1 MLGLEHLVP
10 LVDALRI
17 NVSIDLFLTIIYIN
31 GTLIE
36 KAFRN
41 EGLFCVIY
49 TYSAKSIS
57 NEAQQIIVLKIAH
70 RLKKYFRH
78 HKL

>member
-1 MLGLEHLVP
+1 VG
-10 LVDALRI
+10 
-17 NVSIDLFLTIIYIN
+17 LFLSLNTCEWASTAHLY
-31 GTLIE
+31 LSP
-36 KAFRN
+36 
-41 EGLFCVIY
+41 GLHDRGFFCGIY